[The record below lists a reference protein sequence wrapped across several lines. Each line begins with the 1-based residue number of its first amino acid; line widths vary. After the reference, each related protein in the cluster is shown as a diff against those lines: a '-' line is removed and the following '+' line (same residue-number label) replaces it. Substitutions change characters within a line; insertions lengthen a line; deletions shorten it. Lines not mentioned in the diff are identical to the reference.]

1 MTEDKFIINNINNIL
16 DVITLAEIY
25 SYGKKNDQIFIK
37 SKNSFINFCKDLID
51 YFNNLKENEQ
61 KNISLYQIQ
70 KMLILLDQKNSENA
84 IIKEFLSRINE
95 LLSFIL
101 RINNCEFDIFRLKN
115 NSEDIRISISNIWL
129 ELNH

>member
-25 SYGKKNDQIFIK
+25 SSGKKNDQIFIK
-37 SKNSFINFCKDLID
+37 SKNSFINFCKDFID

>member
-25 SYGKKNDQIFIK
+25 SSGKKNDQIFIK

-129 ELNH
+129 ELNQ

>member
-1 MTEDKFIINNINNIL
+1 MTDDKFIINNINNIL

-25 SYGKKNDQIFIK
+25 SSGKKNDQIFIK

>member
-1 MTEDKFIINNINNIL
+1 
-16 DVITLAEIY
+16 
-25 SYGKKNDQIFIK
+25 
-37 SKNSFINFCKDLID
+37 
-51 YFNNLKENEQ
+51 
-61 KNISLYQIQ
+61 
-70 KMLILLDQKNSENA
+70 MLILLDQKNSENA

-115 NSEDIRISISNIWL
+115 NSEYIRISISNILL

>member
-16 DVITLAEIY
+16 DVITLEEIY
-25 SYGKKNDQIFIK
+25 SSGKKNDQIFIK

>member
-25 SYGKKNDQIFIK
+25 SSGKKNDQIFIK

-70 KMLILLDQKNSENA
+70 KMLILLDQKN
-84 IIKEFLSRINE
+84 
-95 LLSFIL
+95 
-101 RINNCEFDIFRLKN
+101 
-115 NSEDIRISISNIWL
+115 
-129 ELNH
+129 

>member
-25 SYGKKNDQIFIK
+25 SSGKKNDQIFIK